1 MSQQAQRHEMT
12 TKPVVYRIAEMDA
25 VRVRRDVVYQT
36 TEAGVLT
43 MDLYYPP
50 DAKSQAAPAVIIIAG
65 YPDAGFERM
74 LGCKFKEMASS
85 VSWGQLAA
93 ASGVVAV
100 TYANREPVSDL
111 ATLLDHLRQ
120 NAGDLGI
127 DPSRIALWASSGNV
141 PLALSTLMQAV
152 TRDYV
157 KCGVLLYGLTLDLDG
172 GTGVAEAARMFRFA
186 NPCEGKTVSDLP
198 QDLPLFVARAGQD
211 ATPQLNEALD
221 RFLSHAIAGN
231 LPITVANHPTGPHAF
246 DLLQDSETSRE
257 IIRQVL
263 AFLKFHLRQQ

>member
-12 TKPVVYRIAEMDA
+12 TKPVVYRLAEMDA
-25 VRVRRDVVYQT
+25 VKVRRDVVYQT

-50 DAKSQAAPAVIIIAG
+50 DPKSQAAPAVIIVAG
-65 YPDAGFERM
+65 YPDGGFERM

-93 ASGVVAV
+93 ASGIVAV
-100 TYANREPVSDL
+100 TYANREPVTDL
-111 ATLLDHLRQ
+111 ARLLEYLRQ

-141 PLALSTLMQAV
+141 PLALATLMQPEA
-152 TRDYV
+152 RDYV
-157 KCGVLLYGLTLDLDG
+157 KCGVLCYGLTLDLDG
-172 GTGVAEAARMFRFA
+172 GTGVAEAARMFGFA
-186 NPCEGKTVSDLP
+186 NPCAGKTVRDLP

-211 ATPQLNEALD
+211 APQLNEALD
-221 RFLSHAIAGN
+221 RFLSQAIACN
-231 LPITVANHPTGPHAF
+231 LPITFANHPTGPHAF
-246 DLLQDSETSRE
+246 DLMQDSETSHE

-263 AFLKFHLRQQ
+263 AFLKFHLREH